1 MEVLNV
7 VVTVLTSHDNE
18 NVGTPP
24 FHTVFVK
31 AMVIIVLHERDA
43 LLFGIFFYQKQNSI
57 G

>member
-7 VVTVLTSHDNE
+7 VVTVLTNHDNE

-24 FHTVFVK
+24 FHAVFIK